1 MMVKKDDVHL
11 VKSIGGVGFPC
22 GGKFDGT
29 PLTSDVHNEYMHGS
43 IKINFVA
50 TTSNSTTTTS
60 YSTKVEIQ

>member
-1 MMVKKDDVHL
+1 MVKQDDVHL
-11 VKSIGGVGFPC
+11 VKSIGDVDFPC

-29 PLTSDVHNEYMHGS
+29 PLASNVHHEYMHGS
-43 IKINFVA
+43 IKVNFVA